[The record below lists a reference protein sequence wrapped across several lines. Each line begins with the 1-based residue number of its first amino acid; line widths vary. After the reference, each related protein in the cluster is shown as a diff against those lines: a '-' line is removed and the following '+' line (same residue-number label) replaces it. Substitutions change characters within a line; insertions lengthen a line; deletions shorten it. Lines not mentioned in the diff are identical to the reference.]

1 MDVVPVGTGPAA
13 GHRRFAVV
21 RQVGAGAQ
29 IPDGFVHAGRKSGRR
44 PFQERDIRG
53 RPQSPVVD
61 PGRRRFAGVA
71 GESSLCYVLNFIK
84 FDCGLESKFRIFF
97 TFFLWKNI
105 VRLGSDQSYEALE
118 FYSAACFQV
127 KKYSEK

>member
-1 MDVVPVGTGPAA
+1 MDVVPVGAGPAA

-29 IPDGFVHAGRKSGRR
+29 IPDGFVYAGRKSGRR
-44 PFQERDIRG
+44 PFQKRDIRG

-71 GESSLCYVLNFIK
+71 GESSSSCYVMKIIK
-84 FDCGLESKFRIFF
+84 LDCGLVSKFRIFF
-97 TFFLWKNI
+97 TFFFFFYATI
-105 VRLGSDQSYEALE
+105 SLG
-118 FYSAACFQV
+118 
-127 KKYSEK
+127 